1 VFRAD
6 LVASASYSGLVV
18 QPICLHRDR
27 PLRKGLRASLA
38 PCSIS
43 VVQTDTKLVFGFI
56 DTRRQ
61 GHLET
66 HEGPWNRRSDQRLRS
81 SFPPSLLFV
90 FGLQADTGI
99 DWSARRHVPH
109 LGSLHRRY
117 PLCRLRISLPPLY
130 VFSPSLTPLQSSRSN
145 SPLSSSLISSYA

>member
-1 VFRAD
+1 MK
-6 LVASASYSGLVV
+6 
-18 QPICLHRDR
+18 DR
-27 PLRKGLRASLA
+27 GIDAL
-38 PCSIS
+38 INDS
-43 VVQTDTKLVFGFI
+43 V
-56 DTRRQ
+56 
-61 GHLET
+61 
-66 HEGPWNRRSDQRLRS
+66 RL
-81 SFPPSLLFV
+81 SLLPF
-90 FGLQADTGI
+90 FSFLIFKLTLSCSGI